1 MKASQIG
8 QLING
13 ILTIVIGS
21 LTLFGISQEKL
32 TIIQGA
38 LLLTMPLVISIT
50 STIDKVIDTKK
61 SVIYSAI
68 IFSVI
73 LIGGAIDYMNLFPNL
88 SKVGEYIR
96 ICLSILIL
104 ILNFV
109 VDFLATNKVLSETD
123 AEDIKS
129 TRPKSAIH

>member
-61 SVIYSAI
+61 SVVYSVLIFTFI
-68 IFSVI
+68 I
-73 LIGGAIDYMNLFPNL
+73 LGGIVDYLDVFNIAEN
-88 SKVGEYIR
+88 VANYIR
-96 ICLSILIL
+96 LSVGLLVL

-109 VDFLATNKVLSETD
+109 LEFFAKDLTNE
-123 AEDIKS
+123 EIEEIKS
-129 TRPKSAIH
+129 ARPKSGNH

>member
-1 MKASQIG
+1 
-8 QLING
+8 
-13 ILTIVIGS
+13 
-21 LTLFGISQEKL
+21 
-32 TIIQGA
+32 
-38 LLLTMPLVISIT
+38 MPLVISIT

>member
-61 SVIYSAI
+61 SAIYSAI

>member
-109 VDFLATNKVLSETD
+109 VDFLSTNKVLSETD

>member
-61 SVIYSAI
+61 SVVYSVLIFTFI
-68 IFSVI
+68 I
-73 LIGGAIDYMNLFPNL
+73 LGGIVDYLDVFNIAEN
-88 SKVGEYIR
+88 VANYIR
-96 ICLSILIL
+96 LSVGLLVL

-109 VDFLATNKVLSETD
+109 LEFFAKDLTNE
-123 AEDIKS
+123 EIEEIKS
-129 TRPKSAIH
+129 ARPKSANH